1 MTDITRVAAQTV
13 QAYAT
18 RRGASSPKPAQARPE
33 TAPAVDQALARV
45 DLVNSQTSYTASL
58 NALRKANKTMMGYL
72 LNVKV

>member
-1 MTDITRVAAQTV
+1 MIDVTRVAAQPV

-18 RRGASSPKPAQARPE
+18 RRGASSPKPAQARLD
-33 TAPAVDQALARV
+33 TVPAVDQALAKV
-45 DLVNSQTSYTASL
+45 DLANSQTSYTTSL